1 MAKQAYAV
9 NTHNDK
15 HAGTGGKGKGKS
27 GGKGVTKGVEKKKPP
42 KKDVTPSSSG
52 KRSEEHPGRDSE
64 IPKGNTMETFF
75 QPKPVS
81 TATESQNPVT

>member
-9 NTHNDK
+9 NTRNDT

-27 GGKGVTKGVEKKKPP
+27 GERGVTKGVEKKKPP

-52 KRSEEHPGRDSE
+52 KRSEEHTGRDSE
-64 IPKGNTMETFF
+64 IPKENTMKTFF
-75 QPKPVS
+75 QPKPAG
-81 TATESQNPVT
+81 TATESQHPVK